1 METITTNK
9 VANAI
14 AEKFSQVF
22 NSEPLLVRSPGRVN
36 LIGEHTDYNDGFVL
50 PAAINKA
57 IYVAAAISN
66 SDQCHF
72 IAADM
77 NEEYETDINKLEKI
91 EGHWSVYINSVIDQ
105 LQKAGY
111 SIAGFNC
118 VIGGDIPTGSGMSS
132 SAAVECAVLF
142 ALNEMFSLGLDK
154 MAMVK
159 MAQQAENK
167 YVGVQ
172 CGIMDQFASMFGK
185 RDHVIK
191 LDCRSLQYEYKPF
204 DMKGIRIVLFDTN
217 IKHSLASSEYN
228 TRRLQCEAGV
238 AMIQQ
243 HHPEVKKLRD
253 VSLTMLDEYV
263 LPQDEKVYLRCS
275 FIVEEIQRL
284 QDACIDLENSDMVSF
299 GKKMFA
305 THKGLSELYDVS
317 CKELDFMV
325 NFVTNEPSGLGA
337 RMMGGGFGGCSINL
351 IKEDAIEEISGRIE
365 KAYKAAFGIDMKVYV
380 TTIENGTSIIT
391 AEKSIMSVQTF

>member
-1 METITTNK
+1 METTTNAI
-9 VANAI
+9 ANAI
-14 AEKFSQVF
+14 ASKFRKIF
-22 NSEPLLVRSPGRVN
+22 NTAPLLVRSPGRVN

-57 IYVAAAISN
+57 IYVAAAMSN
-66 SDQCHF
+66 NEQCHF
-72 IAADM
+72 VAADM
-77 NEEYETDINKLEKI
+77 NEDYKTDINKLEKI

-111 SIAGFNC
+111 TIGGFNC
-118 VIGGDIPTGSGMSS
+118 VMGGDIPTGAGMSS

-142 ALNEMFSLGLDK
+142 ALNELFALGLDK

-185 RDHVIK
+185 KDHVIK
-191 LDCRSLQYEYKPF
+191 LDCRSLEYEYKPF

-238 AMIQQ
+238 AMVQQ
-243 HHPEVKKLRD
+243 YYPEVKKLRD
-253 VSLTMLDEYV
+253 VTLAMLDEIV
-263 LPQDEKVYLRCS
+263 LPKDEKVYLRCS

-284 QDACIDLENSDMVSF
+284 QDACIDLEQHDMVSF

-325 NFVTNEPSGLGA
+325 DFVKNEPAVLGA

-351 IKEDAIEEISGRIE
+351 VKEEAIEALSGRIE
-365 KAYKAAFGIDMKVYV
+365 AAYSTAFGIEMKVYIA
-380 TTIENGTSIIT
+380 TIENGTSIVAT
-391 AEKSIMSVQTF
+391 EKELVA

>member
-1 METITTNK
+1 METNTTNK
-9 VANAI
+9 IANAI
-14 AEKFSQVF
+14 AEKFRQVF
-22 NSEPLLVRSPGRVN
+22 NSEPLVVRSPGRVN
-36 LIGEHTDYNDGFVL
+36 LIGEHTDYNEGFVL

-66 SDQCHF
+66 NDECRF
-72 IAADM
+72 IAADL
-77 NEEYETDINKLEKI
+77 NEEYSGNIRDLVKI

-118 VIGGDIPTGSGMSS
+118 VIGGDIPTGAGMSS

-142 ALNEMFSLGLDK
+142 ALNEMFSLGLDTL
-154 MAMVK
+154 AMVK

-185 RDHVIK
+185 KNHVIK

-204 DMKGIRIVLFDTN
+204 DMEGIRIVLFDTN

-238 AMIQQ
+238 AMIR
-243 HHPEVKKLRD
+243 EFNRGVKKLRD
-253 VSLTMLDEYV
+253 VNLVMLDRYV
-263 LPQDEKVYLRCS
+263 LPQDKIVYKRCR

-284 QDACIDLENSDMVSF
+284 QDACVDLENNDMVNF

-305 THKGLSELYDVS
+305 THTGLSELYDVS

-325 NFVTNEPSGLGA
+325 EFVKNEKSVLGA
-337 RMMGGGFGGCSINL
+337 RMMGGGFGGCTINL
-351 IKEDAIEEISGRIE
+351 IKEEAIEELSGRIE
-365 KAYKAAFGIDMKVYV
+365 KAYRDAFGIDMKVYAA
-380 TTIENGTSIIT
+380 TIEDGTGIIA
-391 AEKSIMSVQTF
+391 AEKTTVTV

>member
-1 METITTNK
+1 METTHTNK
-9 VANAI
+9 IAGAV
-14 AEKFSQVF
+14 AEKFREAF
-22 NSEPLLVRSPGRVN
+22 NTEPLVVRSPGRVN

-57 IYVAAAISN
+57 IYVAAAISI
-66 SDQCHF
+66 SDQCYF

-77 NEEYETDINKLEKI
+77 NEEYKTDINNLQKI

-111 SIAGFNC
+111 PIAGFNC

-159 MAQQAENK
+159 IAQRAENV

-185 RDHVIK
+185 KDHVIK

-204 DMKGIRIVLFDTN
+204 DMKGIRIVLFDTS

-228 TRRLQCEAGV
+228 IRRLQCEAGV

-243 HHPEVKKLRD
+243 HHPKVKKLRD
-253 VSLTMLDEYV
+253 VSLAMLDQYV

-284 QDACIDLENSDMVSF
+284 QDACVDLEKNDMISF

-325 NFVTNEPSGLGA
+325 DFVTNEPSVLGA
-337 RMMGGGFGGCSINL
+337 RMMGGGFGGCTINL
-351 IKEDAIEEISGRIE
+351 IKEDAIEAISRRIE
-365 KAYKAAFGIDMKVYV
+365 KVYNAAFGIDMKVYV
-380 TTIENGTSIIT
+380 STIEEGTSIVINEKKLVT
-391 AEKSIMSVQTF
+391 A

>member
-1 METITTNK
+1 M
-9 VANAI
+9 
-14 AEKFSQVF
+14 
-22 NSEPLLVRSPGRVN
+22 
-36 LIGEHTDYNDGFVL
+36 
-50 PAAINKA
+50 
-57 IYVAAAISN
+57 
-66 SDQCHF
+66 
-72 IAADM
+72 
-77 NEEYETDINKLEKI
+77 
-91 EGHWSVYINSVIDQ
+91 
-105 LQKAGY
+105 
-111 SIAGFNC
+111 
-118 VIGGDIPTGSGMSS
+118 GGDIPTGAGMSS

-142 ALNEMFSLGLDK
+142 ALNELFALGLDK

-185 RDHVIK
+185 KDHVIK
-191 LDCRSLQYEYKPF
+191 LDCRSLEYEYKPF

-238 AMIQQ
+238 AMVQQ
-243 HHPEVKKLRD
+243 HYPEVKKLRD
-253 VSLTMLDEYV
+253 VTLAMLDEIV
-263 LPQDEKVYLRCS
+263 LPKAEKVYLRCS

-284 QDACIDLENSDMVSF
+284 QDACIDLEQHDMVSF

-325 NFVTNEPSGLGA
+325 DFVKNEPAVLGA

-351 IKEDAIEEISGRIE
+351 VKEEAIEALSGRIE
-365 KAYKAAFGIDMKVYV
+365 AAYSTAFGIEMKVYIA
-380 TTIENGTSIIT
+380 TIENGTSIVAT
-391 AEKSIMSVQTF
+391 EKELVA

>member
-1 METITTNK
+1 METTTNNTI
-9 VANAI
+9 ASAI
-14 AEKFSQVF
+14 AGKFRAIF
-22 NSEPLLVRSPGRVN
+22 NAEPLVVRSPGRVN

-66 SDQCHF
+66 HDQCHF
-72 IAADM
+72 VAADM
-77 NEEYETDINKLEKI
+77 KEDYKTDINKLEKI

-111 SIAGFNC
+111 TIGGFNC
-118 VIGGDIPTGSGMSS
+118 VLGGDIPTGAGMSS

-142 ALNEMFSLGLDK
+142 ALNELFALGLDK

-185 RDHVIK
+185 KDHVIK
-191 LDCRSLQYEYKPF
+191 LDCRSLEYEYKPF

-238 AMIQQ
+238 AMVQQ
-243 HHPEVKKLRD
+243 HYPEVKKLRD
-253 VSLTMLDEYV
+253 VTLAMLDEIV
-263 LPQDEKVYLRCS
+263 LPKAEKVYLRCS

-284 QDACIDLENSDMVSF
+284 QDACIDLEQHDMVSF

-325 NFVTNEPSGLGA
+325 DFVKNEPAVLGA

-351 IKEDAIEEISGRIE
+351 VKEEAIEALSGRIE
-365 KAYKAAFGIDMKVYV
+365 AAYSTAFGIEMKVYIA
-380 TTIENGTSIIT
+380 TIENGTSIVAT
-391 AEKSIMSVQTF
+391 EKELVA

>member
-1 METITTNK
+1 METTVTNK
-9 VANAI
+9 IAGAI
-14 AEKFSQVF
+14 AGKFRQTF
-22 NSEPLLVRSPGRVN
+22 NTEPLVVRSPGRVN

-57 IYVAAAISN
+57 IYVAAGISGN
-66 SDQCHF
+66 EQCRF
-72 IAADM
+72 VAADLDDDYTT
-77 NEEYETDINKLEKI
+77 NINKLIKS

-111 SIAGFNC
+111 SISGFNC
-118 VIGGDIPTGSGMSS
+118 VIGGDIPTGAGMSS

-142 ALNEMFSLGLDK
+142 VLNELFSLELDTLS
-154 MAMVK
+154 MVK

-185 RDHVIK
+185 KDHVIK
-191 LDCRSLQYEYKPF
+191 LDCRSLHYEYKPF

-238 AMIQQ
+238 AIIQ
-243 HHPEVKKLRD
+243 ESNVEIKKLRD
-253 VSLTMLDEYV
+253 ANMIMLNRYV
-263 LPQDEKVYLRCS
+263 LPQDQTVYNRCR

-284 QDACIDLENSDMVSF
+284 QDACVDLENNDIVSF
-299 GKKMFA
+299 GEKMFA
-305 THKGLSELYDVS
+305 THAGLSELYDVS
-317 CKELDFMV
+317 CKELDFLV
-325 NFVTNEPSGLGA
+325 DFVKNETAVLGA
-337 RMMGGGFGGCSINL
+337 RMMGGGFGGCTINL
-351 IKEDAIEEISGRIE
+351 IKEEAIEALSARIANAYRDE
-365 KAYKAAFGIDMKVYV
+365 FGIEMKAYVAS
-380 TTIENGTSIIT
+380 IEDGTSIVAAGKT
-391 AEKSIMSVQTF
+391 VAAV